1 MSSSQSLDPENWRRV
16 QDLFHRALEQSANRR
31 DAFLAES
38 CGGNEALRRE
48 VASLLASHERA
59 ADFIEGPAGTET
71 IESAQAGGEALV
83 GRQVGHYRID
93 RVLGEGGMGVVYL
106 AEDVR
111 LGRTVALKAL
121 APKFTGDAARRER
134 LRREAR
140 AAAALT
146 HPGIATVYALE
157 EIDGQIFIA
166 GEYVPGETL
175 REELGRGPLG
185 AVRTIETALG
195 VARALAA
202 AHDRGIVHR
211 DLKPENVV
219 RATSGDVKILDFG
232 LARFRDSPA
241 SLAHLTDHGVI
252 LGTPAYMSPEQIRG
266 TPTDGRSD
274 LFALGIVLYELVAG
288 EHPFAGSDPAS
299 TIARIL
305 ESEPARL
312 AGLPPATRW
321 NATVLGE
328 LEDVIMTCLRKLP
341 EQRYG
346 SAHDLIAALERAR
359 LAVTGTLNAPRVP
372 TTSVTAGPKH
382 DARWWWQFHQATAAF
397 AYLLLLIP
405 LWMARTTLGGR
416 WGLFLFA
423 AGLVAAMVAAV
434 LRLHLWF
441 LVRLNTFDWARRP
454 DPTRVWLRAADA
466 VFAAVLLTAGI
477 AVPALT
483 TNNVLGLVLIASAV
497 AISLAFAII
506 EPATARAA
514 FGLGSD
520 WGQTGVRPGSD
531 PGQTP

>member
-1 MSSSQSLDPENWRRV
+1 VNASRPLDPDDWRRV
-16 QDLFHRALEQSANRR
+16 NDLFHRALEQPADRR
-31 DAFLAES
+31 AAFLAES
-38 CGGNEALRRE
+38 CGGDEALRQE

-59 ADFIEGPAGTET
+59 GDFIESPVG
-71 IESAQAGGEALV
+71 ESATLGSGLAGGEAALV
-83 GRQVGHYRID
+83 GQQVGQYRIE

-140 AAAALT
+140 AAAGLT

-185 AVRTIETALG
+185 ALRTLETALG

-211 DLKPENVV
+211 DLKPENIV
-219 RATSGDVKILDFG
+219 RTPSGDVKILDFG

-241 SLAHLTDHGVI
+241 ALAHLTDDGVI

-266 TPTDGRSD
+266 TATDGRSD
-274 LFALGIVLYELVAG
+274 LFALGIVLYELVSG
-288 EHPFAGSDPAS
+288 QHPFAGSDPAS

-305 ESEPARL
+305 ETEPARL
-312 AGLPPATRW
+312 ADLPPAARW
-321 NATVLGE
+321 NATALGE
-328 LEDVIMTCLRKLP
+328 LEDVVMSCLRKLP
-341 EQRYG
+341 DQRYG
-346 SAHDLIAALERAR
+346 SAHDLIEALERAR
-359 LAVTGTLNAPRVP
+359 LAVTGTRSEPRIPAKPAAVG
-372 TTSVTAGPKH
+372 TKH
-382 DARWWWQFHQATAAF
+382 DARWWWQFHQATAALTD
-397 AYLLLLIP
+397 LLLLIP
-405 LWMARTTLGGR
+405 LWLARTTLGGR
-416 WGLFLFA
+416 SGLFLFA

-441 LVRLNTFDWARRP
+441 LVRLDTIDWTRRP
-454 DPTRVWLRAADA
+454 DPTRVWLRSAD
-466 VFAAVLLTAGI
+466 VIFAMVLLIAGI

-497 AISLAFAII
+497 AVALAFAII

-514 FGLGSD
+514 FGD
-520 WGQTGVRPGSD
+520 DDRRPKAEGRR
-531 PGQTP
+531 PK